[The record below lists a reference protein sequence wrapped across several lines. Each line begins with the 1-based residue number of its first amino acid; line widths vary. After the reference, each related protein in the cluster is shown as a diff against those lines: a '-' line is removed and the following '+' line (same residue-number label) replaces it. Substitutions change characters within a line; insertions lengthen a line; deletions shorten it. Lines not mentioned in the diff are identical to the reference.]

1 MTHLSTIRTQ
11 YQSTGSEKVNRN
23 VIGYTLTTGTR
34 LFSKPFELF
43 TRDQFEDSSVQ
54 VKGKQFL

>member
-23 VIGYTLTTGTR
+23 VIGYTFTTGTR
-34 LFSKPFELF
+34 LLSKPFELF
-43 TRDQFEDSSVQ
+43 ALNPNANPNP
-54 VKGKQFL
+54 K